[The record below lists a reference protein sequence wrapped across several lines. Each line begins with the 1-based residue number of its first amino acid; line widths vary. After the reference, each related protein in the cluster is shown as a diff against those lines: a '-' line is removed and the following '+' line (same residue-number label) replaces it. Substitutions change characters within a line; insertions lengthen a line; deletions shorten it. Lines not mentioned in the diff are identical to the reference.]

1 MLGFSP
7 LAATPLGAPNA
18 SPPADLTVN
27 IAVTVAGLLA
37 TTALAGVLVWG
48 RVTPAPGN
56 TWAPETPSAGNTW
69 APETPSAGNTWSPI
83 DP

>member
-1 MLGFSP
+1 M
-7 LAATPLGAPNA
+7 T
-18 SPPADLTVN
+18 
-27 IAVTVAGLLA
+27 AVTVSGLVA
-37 TTALAGVLVWG
+37 TVGVGTVLVWG

-83 DP
+83 AP